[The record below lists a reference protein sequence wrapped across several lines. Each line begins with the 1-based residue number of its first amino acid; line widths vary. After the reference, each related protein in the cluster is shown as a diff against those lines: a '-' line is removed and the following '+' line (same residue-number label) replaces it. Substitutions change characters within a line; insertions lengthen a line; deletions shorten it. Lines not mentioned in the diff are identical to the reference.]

1 MKHRVD
7 RHGLQPCVPG
17 AAGLGRPGVHL
28 GRGEADVTPE
38 GQDED
43 ADGVMVLIRHDAGSL
58 VHNDVED
65 RAYQSQGLLK
75 GDDTG

>member
-1 MKHRVD
+1 
-7 RHGLQPCVPG
+7 
-17 AAGLGRPGVHL
+17 
-28 GRGEADVTPE
+28 
-38 GQDED
+38 
-43 ADGVMVLIRHDAGSL
+43 MVLIRHDAGSF